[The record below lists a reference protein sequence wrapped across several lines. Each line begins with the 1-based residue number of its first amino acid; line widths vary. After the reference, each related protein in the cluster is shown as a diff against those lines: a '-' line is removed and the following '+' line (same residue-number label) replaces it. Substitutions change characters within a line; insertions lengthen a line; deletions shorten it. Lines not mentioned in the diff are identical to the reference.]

1 MIVDEPRPIRPG
13 EQLDTARLEAYLTA
27 TLGGHG
33 PLALAQFPGG
43 HSNLT
48 YQVTWGDRELVLR
61 RPPFGS
67 TVKTA
72 HDMGREFRV
81 LSALA
86 AAASP
91 IPVPRPV
98 ALCDDESVIGAQF
111 YLMER
116 IRGIILR
123 KDPPPG
129 LDLTP
134 TLARRLC
141 ETLVDTL
148 VQLHAIDPAAV
159 GLGDFGKPDGFV
171 ERQVT
176 GWTERYAAAR
186 TDDIADIDH
195 VAGWLRDHRPVS
207 GPPSLLHND
216 FKFDNLVLDPADP
229 TRVIGILDWEMAA
242 RGDPLMDVGTSLSY
256 WIEARDPAPLIEFR
270 FVPTNAPGMMTRT
283 ELAALYAER
292 SGRDLSHVVFYYC
305 FGLFK
310 TAVVAQQIYARYARG
325 VTRDERF
332 APMILGVR
340 LLAAMAATA
349 IRAGSI

>member
-13 EQLDTARLEAYLTA
+13 EQLDTARLASYLAA
-27 TLGGHG
+27 TLGGDG
-33 PLALAQFPGG
+33 PLAVAQFPGG

-86 AAASP
+86 AAATR

-98 ALCDDESVIGAQF
+98 ALCDDDSVIGAQF

-129 LDLTP
+129 LELTP
-134 TLARRLC
+134 ALARRLC

-148 VQLHAIDPAAV
+148 VELHAIDAAAV
-159 GLGDFGKPDGFV
+159 GLGDFGRPDGFV
-171 ERQVT
+171 ERQVS

-186 TDDIADIDH
+186 TDDIADVDH
-195 VAGWLRDHRPVS
+195 VAAWLRDHRPVS

-256 WIEARDPAPLIEFR
+256 WVQADDPAPVIEFR
-270 FVPTNAPGMMTRT
+270 FVPTNVPGMMPRA

-310 TAVVAQQIYARYARG
+310 TAVVAQQIYARYARNP
-325 VTRDERF
+325 TRDERF
-332 APMILGVR
+332 ASMIVGVR
-340 LLAAMAATA
+340 MLAAMAAAA
-349 IRAGSI
+349 IRAGSL